1 MTDHISRM
9 QDERAELE
17 QRIAP
22 AQAFLDDPERR
33 DQLNRTQVHLLNIQ
47 LDAMRTYARVLAIRI
62 EHDIELAQ
70 LAAAAQAAD
79 DAVANE
85 AESDDAQSEE
95 S

>member
-17 QRIAP
+17 QRIAQ
-22 AQAFLDDPERR
+22 AQAFLNDPERR
-33 DQLNRTQVHLLNIQ
+33 EQLSRMQVHLLNIQ
-47 LDAMRTYARVLAIRI
+47 LDAMRAYARVLAIRI

-70 LAAAAQAAD
+70 LAAAAKAAD
-79 DAVANE
+79 E

>member
-17 QRIAP
+17 QRIAQ
-22 AQAFLDDPERR
+22 AQAFLNDPERR
-33 DQLNRTQVHLLNIQ
+33 EQLSRMQVHLLNIQ

-70 LAAAAQAAD
+70 LAAAAQLAD
-79 DAVANE
+79 D